1 MRIHEFSINRPVA
14 ILMCILIVLVLGIVS
29 LTHISVALIPDIEFP
44 MVIVSTTY
52 SGVGPEEIESI
63 VTKPIENA
71 IATVNNV
78 KTIQSQS
85 SEGNS
90 MVMVEFNSGTDMDFA
105 ALQMREKIDMIKG
118 ILPDDVSS
126 PLVIKAD
133 PSMMP
138 VVSMGIEGK
147 SNEVELKSFI
157 EDRIKPRL
165 ESLDGV
171 ASIAVTGGKTREVQI
186 DLDPQK
192 MAGYGVTFNNV
203 TNTLQ
208 SENLNLPGG
217 SVEYAEKNLLVR
229 TTGQFKSVEQIKNI
243 PIMLSTGNTVYI
255 RDVAEVRDD
264 YQEVGSYTRMNGE
277 SSISVSVQKQT
288 DANTLNVV
296 NLVKEEMAKI
306 QSEYSDIKAELI
318 FDQGQYI
325 EKSIGNVAQ
334 SAILGGIF
342 AVIILFI
349 FLKNI
354 RTTFIIATSIP
365 ISVITTFIAV
375 YFSGITINMISL
387 GGLALGVGMLV
398 DNSVVVLE
406 NIYRHRNEGYSR
418 IEAAKRGTQEVGGAV
433 MASTLTTIA
442 VFLPIVF
449 VEGMAGQIFREL
461 ALTVAFSLGASLLVS
476 LTLIPMLSSKFLKM
490 VKPHEASKAK
500 VLNRIFDKW
509 DDVLNGLD
517 NVYQRVLKWVLGHR
531 KITVIVV
538 VVIFI
543 SSLFTFPFIG
553 MEYMPK
559 TDQGQFTV
567 NIELAQG
574 TLLEETNKVTGQVE
588 QILLSI
594 SEMEKV
600 FVNVA
605 TSGRG
610 ISLGGE
616 GSNTASITGTL
627 ISLKDRARSTA
638 QVVDEI
644 RQKVKAI
651 AGAEITVS
659 EASSSLGGGM
669 GSSSPI
675 SMKISGPNLEKLE
688 EISAQVV
695 QLVSTVEGTRQVE
708 SSIAEGRPEAQIYVN
723 RDKASYY
730 GLGTSQVASAI
741 RTTISGQVATTYKIG
756 GDEIDVRVQVPKEKR
771 KDFEQLKNIKIVT
784 ASGIE
789 VSLTDIADIVIEE
802 GPVAIGRENQQRYVS
817 VTSDIFGRDLGG
829 VSKDIQNKLSGL
841 SLPSEY
847 VITTGG
853 EQQDMM
859 ESFASLAQALLLAV
873 LLVYMVMAAQFESL
887 LHPFTIMFSIPLA
900 YTGSLLGL
908 LITGRSLSVNA
919 FIGVIMLA
927 GIVVNNAIVLVDY
940 VNKLRATG
948 MERREAILKAGPTR
962 LRPILMTTL
971 TTILGLTPMALGIG
985 EGAEMQVAMATVV
998 IGGLITSTILTL
1010 VIIPVIYTLFD
1021 DIGLKIKNKRKNKKA
1036 SQAITA

>member
-1 MRIHEFSINRPVA
+1 MKIHEISINRPVA
-14 ILMCILIVLVLGIVS
+14 ILMCVMIVLVLGVVS

-44 MVIVSTTY
+44 MAIVSTTY
-52 SGVGPEEIESI
+52 SGVGPQEIESI

-71 IATVNNV
+71 VATVNNV

-105 ALQMREKIDMIKG
+105 ALQMREKIDMFKG
-118 ILPDDVSS
+118 MLPDDVSN
-126 PLVIKAD
+126 PMVIKAD

-138 VVSMGIEGK
+138 VVSMGVEGK
-147 SNEVELKSFI
+147 SNEVELKTFI

-171 ASIAVTGGKTREVQI
+171 ASISVTGGKTREIRVE
-186 DLDPQK
+186 LDPQK
-192 MAGYGVTFNNV
+192 MAGYGITFNHISSA
-203 TNTLQ
+203 LQ
-208 SENLNLPGG
+208 TENLNLPGG
-217 SVEYAEKNLLVR
+217 SVEYGDKNLLIR

-243 PIMLSTGNTVYI
+243 PMTLSTGNIIYI
-255 RDVAEVRDD
+255 RDVAEVKDD
-264 YQEVGSYTRMNGE
+264 YQEVTSYTRMNGKD
-277 SSISVSVQKQT
+277 SISISVQKQT

-296 NLVKEEMAKI
+296 NLVKEEMIKI
-306 QSEYSDIKAELI
+306 QDEHSDIHMDLI
-318 FDQGQYI
+318 FDQGEYI
-325 EKSIGNVAQ
+325 EKAIGNVAQ

-342 AVIILFI
+342 AVIVLFI

-418 IEAAKRGTQEVGGAV
+418 IEAAKLGTQEVGGAV
-433 MASTLTTIA
+433 MASTLTTVA

-449 VEGMAGQIFREL
+449 VQGMAGQIFKEL

-490 VKPHEASKAK
+490 VKPHEASRAK
-500 VLNRIFDKW
+500 TLNKVFDKW
-509 DDVLNGLD
+509 DDMLNGLD
-517 NVYQRVLKWVLGHR
+517 HFYRKVLQWVLGHR
-531 KITVIVV
+531 KTTAVTVAA
-538 VVIFI
+538 IFI
-543 SSLFTFPFIG
+543 LSLCAFPLIG

-559 TDQGQFTV
+559 TDQGQFSV

-574 TLLEETNKVTGQVE
+574 VLLEETNKITQQVE
-588 QILLSI
+588 KILMDIPEL
-594 SEMEKV
+594 EKA

-610 ISLGGE
+610 ISLGDE
-616 GSNTASITGTL
+616 SSNTASITGTL
-627 ISLKDRARSTA
+627 VSLNQRQRSTA
-638 QVVDEI
+638 QIVDEI

-651 AGAEITVS
+651 PGADITVS
-659 EASSSLGGGM
+659 EASSSMGGGM

-675 SMKISGPNLEKLE
+675 SIKISGPDMQKLE
-688 EISAQVV
+688 EISTQVV
-695 QLVSTVEGTRQVE
+695 ELVSSVEGTRQVE

-741 RTTISGQVATTYKIG
+741 RTTITGQVATTYKVG
-756 GDEIDVRVQVPKEKR
+756 GDEIDIRVQVPKEKR
-771 KDFEQLKNIKIVT
+771 KDFQQLKNIKIVT
-784 ASGIE
+784 ASGVE
-789 VSLTDIADIVIEE
+789 VSLTDIADVVLEE

-817 VTSDIFGRDLGG
+817 VTADIFGRDLGS
-829 VSKDIQNKLSGL
+829 VSRDIDGKLSGL
-841 SLPSEY
+841 SVPSEY
-847 VITTGG
+847 AITSGG
-853 EQQDMM
+853 EQKEMM
-859 ESFASLAQALLLAV
+859 ESFVSLIQALLLAV

-908 LITGRSLSVNA
+908 LITGRSLSVNG

-940 VNKLRATG
+940 VNTLRATG

-971 TTILGLTPMALGIG
+971 TTILGLLPMALGIG
-985 EGAEMQVAMATVV
+985 EGAEMQAPMATVV

-1021 DIGLKIKNKRKNKKA
+1021 DIGMKIKNRRKNKKA
-1036 SQAITA
+1036 SQAAVV